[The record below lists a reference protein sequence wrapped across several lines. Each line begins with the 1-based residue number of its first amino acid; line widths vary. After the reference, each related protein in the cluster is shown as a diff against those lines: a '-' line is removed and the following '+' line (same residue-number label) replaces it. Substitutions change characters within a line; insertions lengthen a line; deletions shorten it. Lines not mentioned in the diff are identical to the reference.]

1 MPDIAGYTSM
11 QYIKG
16 QYWRLAADPKPVV
29 FTGNIDTISD
39 DLLIRAMFVTKGQA
53 SGTFP
58 GDFANNFLI
67 RTLLYGSNT
76 YLQSAYVVQEGYD
89 CYEYRR
95 IYSNGE
101 WTEWIGIDSKI
112 DAVDGKADDART
124 AAAACAESIDSISRS
139 LSSVSANVN
148 GINNSL
154 GNLASTV
161 STINSRLNTVD
172 NRTAHCGETPLRLWD
187 GQLKTSDSEIRL
199 LSCYNRHTQF
209 LIVAKVQDKSD
220 ASFVTQTILRPQLK
234 TYNTKFCISDE
245 VYWLSYTIRYS
256 GNDLYVKAF
265 GQNRNGYITEV
276 WGIY

>member
-16 QYWRLAADPKPVV
+16 QYWRFAAGPKPVV

-67 RTLLYGSNT
+67 RTIKYGNDT

-112 DAVDGKADDART
+112 DAVDGKANDAKE
-124 AAAACAESIDSISRS
+124 AADAAQASISGIS
-139 LSSVSANVN
+139 STLSTVN
-148 GINNSL
+148 SNITGINNSL
-154 GNLASTV
+154 GNLASSV
-161 STINSRLNTVD
+161 STISSRLTTVE
-172 NRTAHCGETPLRLWD
+172 NRTANCDKAALNLWRGTLRSGEIKLT
-187 GQLKTSDSEIRL
+187 
-199 LSCYNRHTQF
+199 SCYSRHKQF
-209 LIVAKVQDKSD
+209 MIVAKVQDKSD
-220 ASFVTQTILRPQLK
+220 ASLVTQTILRPQL
-234 TYNTKFCISDE
+234 TTSNVSYCISDE
-245 VYWLSYTIRYS
+245 IYYLSYYIRYS
-256 GNDLYVKAF
+256 GDDLYVTF
-265 GQNRNGYITEV
+265 RGQNRNGYITEV